1 MRSALVIAA
10 KDLRQRVRDRS
21 AIVLGL
27 AAPIAI
33 AALMSV
39 AFRGAESFHFVL
51 GVHDADHGPLAA
63 ALVDVLHQP
72 DLSQVVTTRPCASP
86 EACRAAVRDRKVD
99 AALLVPAGFSA
110 AATSGHGE
118 ALTTVTGAD
127 NALAGT
133 VTASIASTF
142 VAQLNAN
149 RLSVATAL
157 AAGAPGADVAHL
169 QSLVAQ
175 LRIPLSTVDR
185 PLGARELKA
194 VSYYSPAMA
203 TFFLLFMIAFS
214 SRSFFVDRSQGMIER
229 IRVAPVRPVEILL
242 GKALSVFAYG
252 VVSLGVIAVVT
263 SLAFGA
269 DWGSPVAAG
278 ALCVALT
285 IAVVSL
291 TALVIGIAR
300 TQRQAESVAS
310 VVIFGLALLGGN
322 FVFLS
327 AAPPIMRTLA
337 LATPNGW
344 ALRGFTDLATVGG
357 GLGTVALPL
366 AAILAFS
373 VVVGTVAALLAPR
386 AVRA

>member
-1 MRSALVIAA
+1 MRSALTIAA

-27 AAPIAI
+27 LAPIAI

-39 AFRGAESFHFVL
+39 AFRGVESFHFTL
-51 GVHDADHGPLAA
+51 GINDADHGPVAA
-63 ALVDVLHQP
+63 ALVEALHRP
-72 DLSQVVTTRPCASP
+72 GLSTIVTSRNCASP
-86 EACRAAVRDRKVD
+86 EVCRVAVRDRKID
-99 AALLVPAGFSA
+99 AALLVPARFSA
-110 AATSGHGE
+110 AAAGDRPE
-118 ALTTVTGAD
+118 ALTTVTGVD
-127 NALAGT
+127 NAMAGT
-133 VTASIASTF
+133 VTASIASSF
-142 VAQLNAN
+142 VAQLNAD

-157 AAGAPGADVAHL
+157 AAGAPASDAGRL
-169 QSLVAQ
+169 QSLVAR

-194 VSYYSPAMA
+194 VSYYSPGMA
-203 TFFLLFMIAFS
+203 IFFLLFMVAFS

-229 IRVAPVRPVEILL
+229 IRAAPVRPVEILL
-242 GKALSVFAYG
+242 GKALSVFVYG

-291 TALVIGIAR
+291 TALVIGVAR

-357 GLGTVALPL
+357 GLGTVVLPL
-366 AAILAFS
+366 VAILAFAAA
-373 VVVGTVAALLAPR
+373 VGTAAVLLAPR